1 MARREQEVTK
11 GSKPREFKFASN
23 MGKLEVPEGKVGRWC
38 DSRQDNVLKKLE
50 EGWEPVNKTNCP
62 SARRL
67 EELGLGPQ
75 VNEGTEKAGPVRYRD
90 MIGMMLDKDLKVD
103 RDRQIEEKTLSMTKA
118 KIFMK
123 EDKAALGE
131 HANILK
137 PTLSID

>member
-1 MARREQEVTK
+1 
-11 GSKPREFKFASN
+11 
-23 MGKLEVPEGKVGRWC
+23 
-38 DSRQDNVLKKLE
+38 
-50 EGWEPVNKTNCP
+50 
-62 SARRL
+62 
-67 EELGLGPQ
+67 
-75 VNEGTEKAGPVRYRD
+75 